1 MLMTDLDRNT
11 RTLIVC
17 FAVALFALIPLRFVE
32 VGQMMVQEQ
41 KQVLG
46 ESVTAPVY
54 VEEKVMIAP
63 RTDCLSVEDADVLV
77 MGVTQK
83 LASGEY
89 KEEDVTRVLEI
100 VEEIEANICR

>member
-1 MLMTDLDRNT
+1 MTDLDRNT

-17 FAVALFALIPLRFVE
+17 FAVALLALIPLRFVE

-46 ESVTAPVY
+46 ERVV
-54 VEEKVMIAP
+54 VEP
-63 RTDCLSVEDADVLV
+63 RTDCLSVEEADVLV
-77 MGVTQK
+77 RGVTQS
-83 LASGEY
+83 LVSGEY
-89 KEEDVTRVLEI
+89 ENEDVNRILKI